1 VLGGQLGGKQVSF
14 KFAFK
19 CTVIITILGGRLFQ
33 IFGAATENARDAIA
47 LYRTYMS
54 LGCLH

>member
-1 VLGGQLGGKQVSF
+1 VSI

-19 CTVIITILGGRLFQ
+19 CAVIITLQAGRLFQ

-47 LYRTYMS
+47 VLV
-54 LGCLH
+54 LG